1 MSSPLLPQGPP
12 QIPQS
17 SALSEASAEGP
28 AASLSELFS
37 RDPEGLLRR
46 DRDQIIEALRADRAR
61 REKAEAEG
69 KGAKPRGAKVELS
82 KIAPKSAGDMGL

>member
-1 MSSPLLPQGPP
+1 MSTP

-17 SALSEASAEGP
+17 QALTEASAEGP

-46 DRDQIIEALRADRAR
+46 DRDQIIEALRADRAK
-61 REKAEAEG
+61 REAAVAAGLVKPKA
-69 KGAKPRGAKVELS
+69 AKPSELS
-82 KIAPKSAGDMGL
+82 KIAPKAAGDIGL